1 MCTTM
6 SHRRSTFLEIS
17 SEGQWPFSLLF
28 SRCHAIKLLLF
39 YCDCT
44 WHTGLHNAKYRMH
57 KYTNTQILPQILPL
71 HIAYRVA
78 HCKIQNAHQA
88 LHFYNSLS
96 SKSQCTSENLGTL
109 QRNIWNKVIWKVGEK
124 TLLFAISFCTQY
136 AASDPIL

>member
-1 MCTTM
+1 MLSRAEEKKVLISQATDVLSSSSLHFTWPCPQIE
-6 SHRRSTFLEIS
+6 SHLLSSDYIFTLYNYESLHWRSTFLEIS
-17 SEGQWPFSLLF
+17 SKGQWPFSLLF

-78 HCKIQNAHQA
+78 HCKIQNAH
-88 LHFYNSLS
+88 
-96 SKSQCTSENLGTL
+96 
-109 QRNIWNKVIWKVGEK
+109 
-124 TLLFAISFCTQY
+124 
-136 AASDPIL
+136 